1 MKGFSVVFSNRCLL
15 YGRPQNC

>member
-1 MKGFSVVFSNRCLL
+1 MKGFSVVFSNRCLF